1 MTEANPLPGKE
12 EAERALK
19 VFADRLEHA
28 CEVFDG
34 AMFSGERGTAYA
46 YPSQEVAGEFRK
58 IEDAHFYVVARCT
71 APTLLAL
78 ARIGFKA
85 VYQEEVERVARAMVD
100 ASRAR
105 NGEGPITDALWI
117 EIWSLQTHLPSRGH
131 FESMARAALD
141 AMR

>member
-85 VYQEEVERVARAMVD
+85 VYQEEETVEKVARAICPGDPD
-100 ASRAR
+100 AIRGAYDPDR
-105 NGEGPITDALWI
+105 PL
-117 EIWSLQTHLPSRGH
+117 LPTMDVAVPNWKNYL
-131 FESMARAALD
+131 EKARAALD